1 MESLL
6 FVLIVLAL
14 ILFISTDVDADIED
28 HVREL
33 DAHSNWQD
41 CIEAWAIR

>member
-14 ILFISTDVDADIED
+14 ILFISTDVEADTDDVIS
-28 HVREL
+28 EL
-33 DAHSNWQD
+33 DAHSNWQASV
-41 CIEAWAIR
+41 EVWAIR